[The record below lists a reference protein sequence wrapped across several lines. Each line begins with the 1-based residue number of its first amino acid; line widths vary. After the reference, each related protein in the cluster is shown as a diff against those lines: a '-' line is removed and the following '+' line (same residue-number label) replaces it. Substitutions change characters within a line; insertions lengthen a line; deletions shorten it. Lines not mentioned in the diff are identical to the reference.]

1 MAKNKNYVNVKGMS
15 LEALRTELKN
25 ASGSRKSQIVNEI
38 NRRVK

>member
-1 MAKNKNYVNVKGMS
+1 MAKNKQRKSVKEML
-15 LEALRTELKN
+15 LESLRTELNN

>member
-1 MAKNKNYVNVKGMS
+1 MAKNKQRKNVKE
-15 LEALRTELKN
+15 LTLKALRTELKN

>member
-1 MAKNKNYVNVKGMS
+1 MAKSKQRKSVKEMT